1 MKVKN
6 FVVTA
11 ILILA
16 LPLVLGL
23 AGWVVQ
29 AMPAATFPAPSGTSG
44 TIVSISGDFL
54 WVKTGNSIPNR
65 PLHLR
70 VDASTVILKGEF
82 SSITALRVG
91 DAVVIDPT
99 FSVASGTTSTNAV
112 PGAGSSPGAPA
123 STGTGDSHAGRAG
136 ASGNSGPGTTA
147 PGPGQEAQPSTPA
160 QPAGGAAPGR
170 PRATS
175 PGSTANTQ
183 SQTPIAGQPGHP
195 AARTPI
201 RVARLIWVPQKG
213 EILTSGSV
221 KSTTFTQSLM
231 PVTLQ
236 AGSSTFTALVDSAT
250 ALRRVDTTGGH
261 VLSATA
267 ADIQPGKMLLILG
280 TAAPNSDTITARAIL
295 VQPPSPGTRAT
306 PR

>member
-6 FVVTA
+6 FAVTA
-11 ILILA
+11 ILIVA
-16 LPLVLGL
+16 MPLVLGL
-23 AGWVVQ
+23 AGWAVE

-54 WVKTGNSIPNR
+54 WVKTGNTTPNR

-99 FSVASGTTSTNAV
+99 FSVASSTTSTGVA
-112 PGAGSSPGAPA
+112 PGTGSSAGAPA
-123 STGTGDSHAGRAG
+123 STGTGNSHAGRAG

-147 PGPGQEAQPSTPA
+147 PGPGQAAQPSTPA
-160 QPAGGAAPGR
+160 QSAGGAAPGR
-170 PRATS
+170 PPATS

-195 AARTPI
+195 AARTPVRI
-201 RVARLIWVPQKG
+201 ARLIWVPQKG
-213 EILTSGSV
+213 ETLTSGSV
-221 KSTTFTQSLM
+221 QSASAGR
-231 PVTLQ
+231 VTLQ
-236 AGSSTFTALVDSAT
+236 AGSSTFTALVDRST

-280 TAAPNSDTITARAIL
+280 TAAPNSDTITAKAIL
-295 VQPPSPGTRAT
+295 VQPQSPGTRAA